1 MSAPHVNGLLEAL
14 KQDYQ
19 DFPKNQTYSLY
30 AADVQF
36 RDPLNAFQ
44 GVEPYQRMIAFIE
57 RWFMNVSM
65 DLHDI
70 RQEDNQ
76 ILTQWTLSWQAPLPW
91 RPHIAISGRSE
102 LTLNAQG
109 LIQSH
114 IDYWNC
120 SRWQVIKQLFGSG
133 ERGHS

>member
-1 MSAPHVNGLLEAL
+1 MPADLIATL

-19 DFPKNQTYSLY
+19 SFPQQQTYDLY
-30 AADVQF
+30 APDVQF
-36 RDPLNAFQ
+36 RDPLNTFQ
-44 GVEPYQRMIAFIE
+44 GVERYQRMIAFIE
-57 RWFMNVSM
+57 RWFINVQM

-70 RQEDNQ
+70 CQDSDQ

-91 RPHIAISGRSE
+91 RPQIAISGRSE
-102 LTLNAQG
+102 LTLNSQG

-120 SRWQVIKQLFGSG
+120 SRWDVLKQLFRGG
-133 ERGHS
+133 ETG